1 MNFALPFPNIDPVL
15 IEIGMIGSF
24 PLAIRWYGLLWMAG
38 CVGAW
43 WWVLKYFERSPV
55 KVEKKHIDD
64 FLVWAVIATVLGGRL
79 GYGAF
84 YSGDNFNFFHIW
96 KGGLSF
102 HGGLIGVIISVIV
115 FVKIRKIPFWR
126 FSDGIACAAPIG
138 LFTVRIANFINGEL
152 YGRVTGAPWGMVFP
166 AGGPEPRHPSQLYEA
181 FLEGAMLFA
190 FLYILSRNEKIRARP
205 GMLTGIF
212 MLGYGSA
219 RGLVEFVRQPDVH
232 LGVLAFGLTMGQWL
246 SIPVLLFG
254 LYLVFRP
261 HKTNP

>member
-1 MNFALPFPNIDPVL
+1 
-15 IEIGMIGSF
+15 
-24 PLAIRWYGLLWMAG
+24 
-38 CVGAW
+38 
-43 WWVLKYFERSPV
+43 
-55 KVEKKHIDD
+55 
-64 FLVWAVIATVLGGRL
+64 
-79 GYGAF
+79 
-84 YSGDNFNFFHIW
+84 
-96 KGGLSF
+96 
-102 HGGLIGVIISVIV
+102 
-115 FVKIRKIPFWR
+115 
-126 FSDGIACAAPIG
+126 
-138 LFTVRIANFINGEL
+138 
-152 YGRVTGAPWGMVFP
+152 
-166 AGGPEPRHPSQLYEA
+166 
-181 FLEGAMLFA
+181 MLFA